1 MRIAFTGASST
12 GKTTLS
18 NHIQADTRLFAAI
31 GPFVTTDARRLLREL
46 GYENIDSM
54 SLDARIRFQFA
65 YLERKLALESELEN
79 FFTDRSF
86 VDLAAYWLQY
96 TGRTLA
102 DGDEYV
108 ARCRTEVG
116 RYGAHFYFPSE
127 LLPLKADG
135 WRSAET
141 ASRER
146 TDGYIRAILD
156 AWGVSAVALNELDLD
171 LRRERVAEVLAQGA
185 G

>member
-18 NHIQADTRLFAAI
+18 NHILGDARLAAAM

-54 SLDARIRFQFA
+54 GLDDRIRFQFA
-65 YLERKLALESELEN
+65 YLERKLALESGHES

-108 ARCRTEVG
+108 ARCRSEVG

-135 WRSAET
+135 WRATET
-141 ASRER
+141 GSREK
-146 TDGYIRAILD
+146 TDGHIRAILD
-156 AWGVSAVALNELDLD
+156 AWGVPAIALNELDLD
-171 LRRERVAEVLAQGA
+171 LRRDRVAEVLARGA
-185 G
+185 R